1 MVLRPRPRTFFKLLG
16 LAARTAVAL
25 ALGLSWLEASEY
37 RLHAGDVIE
46 VSLAGLPQFGQRAPV
61 QLDGSITIPTIGTL
75 DVEGVTLAN
84 VRELIQAAYTSRLL
98 TLYASDGRELTRTV
112 EREDVSAAIVQYAPI
127 WVSGDV
133 VQTGEHRF
141 QPRMTVRQAIASAGG
156 LRPPIMTT
164 GTLPQY
170 DPIPLQSDYIAS
182 WLTLAGHAVRAWRF
196 RTELGETAEFD
207 KTSIPAAPV
216 PEDAL
221 TRILATEKQIRE
233 LRQVDFD
240 RERAFL
246 DRSAALAEEQI
257 KSLSQR
263 VELETQ
269 GEREDTQ
276 VYETAK
282 ELLRQGKLTNLRV
295 VDARRSVL
303 FSSTRRLQTESE
315 LMQMRRRLDEA
326 RRSLEKLED
335 QRRLG
340 IHEELRSIDLKLA
353 DEHARLKSLRAKLD
367 LAGIAVPRGQ
377 EASQEASPA
386 VTIFRRIEMKPVAF
400 EAGYDEEV
408 EPGDIVEVALRQGSL
423 STGTDVGAL
432 GIDRPQYAQS
442 AK

>member
-1 MVLRPRPRTFFKLLG
+1 MVLRHRPRTSFKLFG
-16 LAARTAVAL
+16 LAARTAIAL
-25 ALGLSWLEASEY
+25 ALGLSWSAASEY

-98 TLYASDGRELTRTV
+98 TLYASDGREFTRTV
-112 EREDVSAAIVQYAPI
+112 ERDDVSAAIVQYAPI

-133 VQTGEHRF
+133 VRSGEHLF

-164 GTLPQY
+164 GGTLPQY

-182 WLTLAGHAVRAWRF
+182 WLTLAGHAARAWRL

-221 TRILATEKQIRE
+221 TPILAIEKQIRE

-240 RERAFL
+240 RERTFL
-246 DRSAALAEEQI
+246 GRSAALAEEQI
-257 KSLSQR
+257 KSLSER
-263 VELETQ
+263 LELETQ
-269 GEREDTQ
+269 GELEDTE
-276 VYETAK
+276 VYESAK
-282 ELLRQGKLTNLRV
+282 ELLRQGKLTNVRV
-295 VDARRSVL
+295 VDARRSL
-303 FSSTRRLQTESE
+303 LYSATRRLQTASE
-315 LMQMRRRLDEA
+315 LMQMRRRLDES

-340 IHEELRSIDLKLA
+340 IHEELRSIELKLA
-353 DEHARLKSLRAKLD
+353 QEHARLQSLRAKLD

-377 EASQEASPA
+377 EASPA
-386 VTIFRRIEMKPVAF
+386 ITVVRRIDMKPVAF
-400 EAGYDEEV
+400 EAGYDDEV

-423 STGTDVGAL
+423 STSDDLGAL